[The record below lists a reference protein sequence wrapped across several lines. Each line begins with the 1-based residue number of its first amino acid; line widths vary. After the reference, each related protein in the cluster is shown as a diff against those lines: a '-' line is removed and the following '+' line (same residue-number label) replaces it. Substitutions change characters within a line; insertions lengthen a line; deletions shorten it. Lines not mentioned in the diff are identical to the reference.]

1 MKRKLLSLLLFVPA
15 IMFAQSQRMVLVE
28 HFSNASCGPCASQ
41 NPALNT
47 LLDNNTTKAIALK
60 YQASWPGTDPM
71 NAQNAPD
78 AAARVS
84 YYGVTGVPNSRVN
97 GSAYA
102 GSPGGVTQTLINNQY
117 AIPSSF
123 DLTVNHTFTPN
134 YSSVDIT
141 YTITASQAFTTTNPL
156 VLHLA
161 LTEKVIEFATAP
173 GSNGEKVFKHVMRT
187 MAPTNAG
194 TTLAGTWTAGQT
206 VTNTITVPVPTY
218 IYDLGQV
225 EIVAFIQENGV
236 RDVHQAAKSAA
247 QPLALDGA
255 VTAISGLPAVQCTPT
270 INPTV
275 TITNTG
281 ATTLTSADVEVR
293 IGAGTPTIVPWT
305 GSLATGATATVN
317 VPAMTGTA
325 GGQTITATLT
335 NINGSPDLNTGNNVK
350 TGSFSLF
357 LNASPAPIADGFEAT
372 TFPPAN
378 WAIYSPAATNGWAR
392 RTGIVGPNGTTA
404 AARAFFY
411 NTPNGSVDEL
421 FMPQADLT
429 GNATDTVTLTFHVAH
444 AQYAASTS
452 DKIEVKVSTDCGT
465 TWNTMYNKS
474 GATLAT
480 APISTTNWVPTAADW
495 RLETVDLS
503 TYANSAALLVKF
515 TATSNYGNNAFIDN
529 VNLTRNGAVVSAL
542 DDDDN
547 AYVQGQNYPNPAS
560 TFTTLDVKDVPAGV
574 RLYVSDM
581 TGRTV
586 MSREV
591 AEGTSALVI
600 ETANLNNGMYVYQ
613 LRQGLEVL
621 ATGKM
626 TVQH

>member
-41 NPALNT
+41 NPTLNT

-60 YQASWPGTDPM
+60 YQVSWPGTDPM

-78 AAARVS
+78 AQARVT
-84 YYGVTGVPNSRVN
+84 YYNVTGVPSSRVD

-117 AIPSSF
+117 ADPSSF
-123 DLTVNHTFTPN
+123 DLTVSHSL
-134 YSSVDIT
+134 SSNLDSVTIT

-161 LTEKVIEFATAP
+161 LTEKVIEYASAP
-173 GSNGEKVFKHVMRT
+173 GSNGEKIFKHVMRKMLPSNT
-187 MAPTNAG
+187 G
-194 TTLAGTWTAGQT
+194 STLAGTWTSGQT
-206 VTNTITVPVPTY
+206 VSNSMTVAIPSY
-218 IYDLGQV
+218 YYDISQLEV
-225 EIVAFIQENGV
+225 VAFIQENV
-236 RDVHQAAKSAA
+236 TKDVHQAAKSAA
-247 QPLALDGA
+247 QPLALDGS
-255 VTAISGLPAVQCTPT
+255 VTAIGGLPVVQCTPSIT
-270 INPTV
+270 PTV

-281 ATTLTSADVEVR
+281 ATALTSADVEVR

-305 GSLATGATATVN
+305 GSLATGATAVVN

-335 NINGSPDLNTGNNVK
+335 NINGSPDLNIGNNVR

-357 LNASPAPIADGFEAT
+357 LNAFPAPVSDGFEAT

-378 WAIYSPAATNGWAR
+378 WAVYSPASTNGWSR

-421 FMPQADLT
+421 FLPQADLT
-429 GNATDTVTLTFHVAH
+429 GAANDTVTLTFHVAH
-444 AQYAASTS
+444 AQYDATLA
-452 DKIEVKVSTDCGT
+452 DKIEVKVSSDCGANWT
-465 TWNTMYNKS
+465 TVYNKS
-474 GATLAT
+474 GASLAT
-480 APISTTNWVPTAADW
+480 APISTTNWVPTATDW
-495 RLETVDLS
+495 RLETVNLS
-503 TYANSAALLVKF
+503 AYANTAALLVKF

-529 VNLTRNGAVVSAL
+529 VNLTRNGGVVSSL
-542 DDDDN
+542 ESDVN
-547 AYVQGQNYPNPAS
+547 TFIKGQNYPNPAGD
-560 TFTTLDVKDVPAGV
+560 FTTIDVKEIPANVTLHITDV
-574 RLYVSDM
+574 

-586 MSREV
+586 ISRAV
-591 AEGTSALVI
+591 AEGSSSLMI
-600 ETANLNNGMYVYQ
+600 ETSQLNNGMYVYQ
-613 LRQGLEVL
+613 LRQGDVVL